1 MSRFTL
7 DELRT
12 IMRDS
17 AGVDESVDLDADI
30 ADVPFEDLG
39 YDSLAVLELTSKVSQ
54 RYAISV
60 PDDAVAELTTPGRA
74 VQRVNDWLAGV

>member
-1 MSRFTL
+1 
-7 DELRT
+7 
-12 IMRDS
+12 
-17 AGVDESVDLDADI
+17 
-30 ADVPFEDLG
+30 
-39 YDSLAVLELTSKVSQ
+39 VLELTSKVSQ